1 MKKKGETMKKEK
13 DNDSNLFIVV
23 NEIPTAEAL
32 SKEERKMFVSKYER
46 VIFELFERDN
56 EKSNCK
62 KRNDL

>member
-1 MKKKGETMKKEK
+1 MKKEK
-13 DNDSNLFIVV
+13 DNNSNLFIVV
-23 NEIPTAEAL
+23 NEIPTVEVL
-32 SKEERKMFVSKYER
+32 SNEERKMFVSKYER

>member
-1 MKKKGETMKKEK
+1 MKKEK

-23 NEIPTAEAL
+23 NEIPTVEIL
-32 SKEERKMFVSKYER
+32 SNEERKMFVSKYER